1 MNDITATI
9 GLVGLKH
16 LDEALARRKEIGDR
30 YRRDLVNCSKV
41 KMVYIPPKRRDFSNF
56 SSSCA

>member
-16 LDEALARRKEIGDR
+16 LDEPWPEEKKSATDTGEIW
-30 YRRDLVNCSKV
+30 LIVQK
-41 KMVYIPPKRRDFSNF
+41 
-56 SSSCA
+56 